1 LDHTH
6 SHVAKSPCPLCQRL
20 EATVASQRSR
30 TGDPLTTLSCNHCG
44 LFRNDPLP
52 TSEELRRFHE
62 VEYRESY
69 KGIRTPKPRNVYRS
83 ARLAMYRLQRLARR
97 LPPASKVLDVGSG
110 SGEWLAVLQ
119 RAGHRV
125 CGVEPDPFYGEFA
138 RQRYGVQVE
147 TKGILDLARPENSFE
162 VITLFHV
169 LEHLPDPLA
178 ALQHF
183 REWLPPGGLLVIEVP
198 NTNSI
203 HQNPAGRF
211 HPAHVIGFTKESLQ
225 FAGAATGWE
234 QLEISLDEYDRN
246 LLAVFRKPLA
256 DAPLP
261 QFPDSP
267 TKPEALLTTP
277 ATVARYYFQLSTYTR
292 FFARMVQFAREWLAL
307 RLPGQPLPALNQ
319 PNRP

>member
-1 LDHTH
+1 MDKTH

-83 ARLAMYRLQRLARR
+83 ARLAMDRLQRLSRR
-97 LPPASKVLDVGSG
+97 LPQASKILDVGSG
-110 SGEWLAVLQ
+110 SGEWLAVLKQ
-119 RAGHRV
+119 AGHRV

-138 RQRYGVQVE
+138 RQRYAVQVE
-147 TKGILDLARPENSFE
+147 TKGILDLARPENPFD

-178 ALQHF
+178 ALQNF
-183 REWLPPGGLLVIEVP
+183 RDWLPPGGLLIIEVP
-198 NTNSI
+198 NTNSV

-225 FAGAATGWE
+225 FAGAAGGWE
-234 QLEISLDEYDRN
+234 QLEISLDGYERN

-261 QFPDSP
+261 AASP
-267 TKPEALLTTP
+267 AKAEPLLTTP
-277 ATVARYYFQLSTYTR
+277 ATVARYYFQISTYTR

-307 RLPGQPLPALNQ
+307 RLPGQPLPALDQ